1 MVILNGYTKLFLS
14 KKKLQKTKRIRFI
27 EIVADLFFYVKISLD
42 V

>member
-1 MVILNGYTKLFLS
+1 MVIYRIIFV
-14 KKKLQKTKRIRFI
+14 KKKLQKNKRIRFI